1 MLQFLN
7 QAIEANVR
15 PRKTPNDSVL
25 LRHGKQYKT
34 LVNTSG
40 ALTRAGEE
48 YQRLTDSTLET
59 FSYDPQQTPKR
70 TGNQEFIKTRGGKER
85 LVRTFDPT
93 ANDGQGKYRYTQL
106 GNRFYANKKTEYI
119 VRVPAIF
126 KGVRANGQAYSREGL
141 FPIHEP
147 VLIPSSYTQHN
158 EMLA

>member
-7 QAIEANVR
+7 KAIESNGR

-25 LRHGKQYKT
+25 LRHGRQYKV

-40 ALTRAGEE
+40 ALTKAGEE

-85 LVRTFDPT
+85 LIRTFDPT
-93 ANDGQGKYRYTQL
+93 ANDGQGKY
-106 GNRFYANKKTEYI
+106 K
-119 VRVPAIF
+119 
-126 KGVRANGQAYSREGL
+126 
-141 FPIHEP
+141 
-147 VLIPSSYTQHN
+147 
-158 EMLA
+158 